1 MPLSM
6 TGFGSA
12 EYSENGVSVS
22 VDIKSLNSRFLDIHL
37 KLHRSLY
44 EYESKINSLVKD
56 FLERGRVTVSMDI
69 KFESDKL
76 ENLVLD
82 KSRLRQY
89 IKIAEEIS
97 YEDNSLKPLE
107 ISYFL
112 NNSEIVQKETN
123 FNKELIENCIEK
135 SLILALQETQKLRK
149 IEGSKLGDDLINRI
163 NVSNGII
170 NNIKIE
176 TESNWS
182 TQVEKYRQRVQNIC
196 DDVTVDEQRIAQ
208 EIAILAEKKDI
219 TEELIRFK
227 AHSDLFDE
235 FLNNSESLVGK
246 KMNFLLQEMGREVN
260 TIGSKTDLTQVSH
273 LVVNLKNE
281 IEKIREQVQNIL

>member
-12 EYSENGVSVS
+12 EYSENGISVS

-44 EYESKINSLVKD
+44 EYESKINSLVKE

-69 KFESDKL
+69 KFQSDKL
-76 ENLVLD
+76 ENLILD

-149 IEGSKLGDDLINRI
+149 IEGAKLGDDLFSRI
-163 NVSNGII
+163 NVSNDII

-182 TQVEKYRQRVQNIC
+182 AQVEKYRQRVQNIC

-246 KMNFLLQEMGREVN
+246 KMNFLLQEMSREVN
-260 TIGSKTDLTQVSH
+260 TIGSKTDLTKVSH

>member
-149 IEGSKLGDDLINRI
+149 IEGSKLGDDLSNRI

>member
-12 EYSENGVSVS
+12 EYSENGISVS

-76 ENLVLD
+76 ENLILD

-112 NNSEIVQKETN
+112 NNSEIVQKETT

-135 SLILALQETQKLRK
+135 SLIFALEETKKLRK
-149 IEGSKLGDDLINRI
+149 IEGSKLGDDLSNRI
-163 NVSNGII
+163 NVSNDII

-176 TESNWS
+176 TDSNRS
-182 TQVEKYRQRVQNIC
+182 IQIEKYRQRVQNIC

-208 EIAILAEKKDI
+208 EIAILVEKKDI